1 MDRTKE
7 DFIIEY
13 VKLSSWHETARST
26 WNNRQKNIAALR
38 AQLDRAGHRWH
49 STWTDQEKAKEIS

>member
-13 VKLSSWHETARST
+13 NALVHRHDQLRLSWTQ
-26 WNNRQKNIAALR
+26 RQKNIAALR
-38 AQLDRAGHRWH
+38 AKMDRAGHRWH
-49 STWTDQEKAKEIS
+49 STWTDQEKAKEMA